1 VTSRID
7 DPAPA
12 EPYDDALRW
21 IIPSDSNPH
30 ESYVVELDSYKGNGE
45 CQCKWFECRMRPLLA
60 RGLTPEIAV
69 AEGLIKLKADQRVED
84 ALRCKHILDAQ
95 KRFAC
100 AMVGALSNVR
110 KEHAKAARQKQKEQH
125 AQETLTAPPRN
136 KVA

>member
-1 VTSRID
+1 VTTRID
-7 DPAPA
+7 DAAPA

-30 ESYVVELDSYKGNGE
+30 ESYVVELDSYRGNGI
-45 CQCKWFECRMRPLLA
+45 CQCKHFVCRMEPILA

-69 AEGLIKLKADQRVED
+69 AEGLIKLKADQRIED

-100 AMVGALSNVR
+100 AMVGALSTAR
-110 KEHAKAARQKQKEQH
+110 KQQAKAARQQRKFHDE
-125 AQETLTAPPRN
+125 ETLTPPARYS
-136 KVA
+136 AG